1 MNKEI
6 FTEGIKKA
14 RENSKK
20 RKFVQ
25 TFELII
31 NLKDLDLK
39 KPENQVETWIQLPY
53 SKGKQI
59 KIGCFIGPELTEQA
73 KDTCDTTI
81 MQNDFPQYF
90 KDKKKTKKLAK
101 AHDFFIGQ
109 ANIMP
114 DIAKTFGRILGTRGK
129 MPNPKAG
136 CVVPPNANLK
146 ILIEKLRKTIK
157 VKAKTQATIKTMIGN
172 EEMKDE
178 EVAENI
184 MTVYTNVSH
193 ALPKEKNNIKNII
206 IKTTMGKPVKITE
219 KGLQ

>member
-1 MNKEI
+1 MNKET

-14 RENSKK
+14 REQSKK
-20 RKFVQ
+20 RKFIQ

-31 NLKDLDLK
+31 NLKDLNLK
-39 KPENQVETWIQLPY
+39 KSENQVETWIQLPY
-53 SKGKQI
+53 SKGKPI

-73 KDTCDTTI
+73 KDACDTTV
-81 MQNDFPQYF
+81 MQNNFPLYF
-90 KDKKKTKKLAK
+90 KDKKKIKKLAE

-146 ILIEKLRKTIK
+146 ALIEKLRKTIK

-178 EVAENI
+178 EIADNI
-184 MTVYTNVSH
+184 LTVYNNVSH
-193 ALPKEKNNIKNII
+193 VLPKEKNNIKNIL